1 MKNIIFKVFY
11 ILIIIYLIIF
21 IPVLWGKRPL
31 VIISGSMEPIL
42 KVGGILY
49 YEKTNLDDFKK
60 DDILVYQL
68 NEHIVSHRIVNIN
81 EYGFETKGDNNN
93 SNDSYIVDKNNVIGR
108 GNNWSIPYIGY
119 YADFIYNHK
128 YLLIVMII
136 LFYFNIWFN
145 PVITIKFRIID
156 NPIFLFFININNV
169 IVNII
174 KNIAPPKLVIN
185 LAIGVVKSEIKKVDI
200 IL

>member
-21 IPVLWGKRPL
+21 IPVLWGKKPL

-49 YEKTNLDDFKK
+49 YEKINLDDFKK
-60 DDILVYQL
+60 DDILVYRL
-68 NEHIVSHRIVNIN
+68 NEHIVSHRIVNID

-136 LFYFNIWFN
+136 LSYFNIWFN
-145 PVITIKFRIID
+145 SRKD
-156 NPIFLFFININNV
+156 
-169 IVNII
+169 
-174 KNIAPPKLVIN
+174 KN
-185 LAIGVVKSEIKKVDI
+185 GYEEIS
-200 IL
+200 

>member
-31 VIISGSMEPIL
+31 VVISGSMEPIL

-49 YEKTNLDDFKK
+49 YEKINLDHFKK

-136 LFYFNIWFN
+136 LSYFNIWFN
-145 PVITIKFRIID
+145 SRKD
-156 NPIFLFFININNV
+156 
-169 IVNII
+169 
-174 KNIAPPKLVIN
+174 KK
-185 LAIGVVKSEIKKVDI
+185 GYEEIS
-200 IL
+200 

>member
-49 YEKTNLDDFKK
+49 YEKIHLDDFKK

-81 EYGFETKGDNNN
+81 EYGFETKGDNNI

-136 LFYFNIWFN
+136 LSYFNIWFN
-145 PVITIKFRIID
+145 SRKD
-156 NPIFLFFININNV
+156 
-169 IVNII
+169 
-174 KNIAPPKLVIN
+174 KK
-185 LAIGVVKSEIKKVDI
+185 GYEEIS
-200 IL
+200 

>member
-49 YEKTNLDDFKK
+49 YEKINLDDFKK

-68 NEHIVSHRIVNIN
+68 NEHIVSHRIVNID

-136 LFYFNIWFN
+136 LSYFNIWFN
-145 PVITIKFRIID
+145 SKKD
-156 NPIFLFFININNV
+156 
-169 IVNII
+169 
-174 KNIAPPKLVIN
+174 KKDYE
-185 LAIGVVKSEIKKVDI
+185 EIS
-200 IL
+200 

>member
-21 IPVLWGKRPL
+21 IPVLWGKKPL

-49 YEKTNLDDFKK
+49 YEKINLNDFKK
-60 DDILVYQL
+60 NDILVYQL

-119 YADFIYNHK
+119 YADFIYDHK

-136 LFYFNIWFN
+136 LSYFNSR
-145 PVITIKFRIID
+145 KD
-156 NPIFLFFININNV
+156 
-169 IVNII
+169 
-174 KNIAPPKLVIN
+174 KN
-185 LAIGVVKSEIKKVDI
+185 GYEEIS
-200 IL
+200 

>member
-49 YEKTNLDDFKK
+49 YEKINLDDFKK

-108 GNNWSIPYIGY
+108 GNN
-119 YADFIYNHK
+119 
-128 YLLIVMII
+128 
-136 LFYFNIWFN
+136 
-145 PVITIKFRIID
+145 
-156 NPIFLFFININNV
+156 
-169 IVNII
+169 
-174 KNIAPPKLVIN
+174 
-185 LAIGVVKSEIKKVDI
+185 
-200 IL
+200 

>member
-49 YEKTNLDDFKK
+49 YEKIYLDDFKK
-60 DDILVYQL
+60 DDILVYRL

-136 LFYFNIWFN
+136 LSYFNIWFN
-145 PVITIKFRIID
+145 SRKD
-156 NPIFLFFININNV
+156 
-169 IVNII
+169 
-174 KNIAPPKLVIN
+174 KK
-185 LAIGVVKSEIKKVDI
+185 GYEEIS
-200 IL
+200 

>member
-49 YEKTNLDDFKK
+49 YEKINLDDFKK

-136 LFYFNIWFN
+136 LSDFNIWFN
-145 PVITIKFRIID
+145 SRKD
-156 NPIFLFFININNV
+156 
-169 IVNII
+169 
-174 KNIAPPKLVIN
+174 KK
-185 LAIGVVKSEIKKVDI
+185 GYEEIS
-200 IL
+200 

>member
-31 VIISGSMEPIL
+31 VVISGSMEPIL

-49 YEKTNLDDFKK
+49 YEKINLDDFKK
-60 DDILVYQL
+60 DDILVHQL

-136 LFYFNIWFN
+136 LSYFNIWFN
-145 PVITIKFRIID
+145 SRKD
-156 NPIFLFFININNV
+156 
-169 IVNII
+169 
-174 KNIAPPKLVIN
+174 KK
-185 LAIGVVKSEIKKVDI
+185 GYEEIS
-200 IL
+200 

>member
-21 IPVLWGKRPL
+21 IPVLWGKKPL

-49 YEKTNLDDFKK
+49 YEKINLDDFKK
-60 DDILVYQL
+60 DDILVYRL

-136 LFYFNIWFN
+136 LSYFNIWFN
-145 PVITIKFRIID
+145 SRKD
-156 NPIFLFFININNV
+156 
-169 IVNII
+169 
-174 KNIAPPKLVIN
+174 KN
-185 LAIGVVKSEIKKVDI
+185 GYEEIS
-200 IL
+200 

>member
-21 IPVLWGKRPL
+21 IPVLWGKKPL

-49 YEKTNLDDFKK
+49 YEKINLDDFKK

-93 SNDSYIVDKNNVIGR
+93 SNDSYI
-108 GNNWSIPYIGY
+108 
-119 YADFIYNHK
+119 
-128 YLLIVMII
+128 LCL
-136 LFYFNIWFN
+136 
-145 PVITIKFRIID
+145 
-156 NPIFLFFININNV
+156 
-169 IVNII
+169 
-174 KNIAPPKLVIN
+174 
-185 LAIGVVKSEIKKVDI
+185 
-200 IL
+200 

>member
-31 VIISGSMEPIL
+31 VVISGSMEPIL

-49 YEKTNLDDFKK
+49 YEKINLDDFKK

-93 SNDSYIVDKNNVIGR
+93 SNDSYIVDKN
-108 GNNWSIPYIGY
+108 
-119 YADFIYNHK
+119 K

-145 PVITIKFRIID
+145 SRKD
-156 NPIFLFFININNV
+156 
-169 IVNII
+169 
-174 KNIAPPKLVIN
+174 KK
-185 LAIGVVKSEIKKVDI
+185 GYEEIS
-200 IL
+200 

>member
-21 IPVLWGKRPL
+21 IPVLWGKRTL

-49 YEKTNLDDFKK
+49 YEKINLDDFKK

-136 LFYFNIWFN
+136 LSYFNIWFN
-145 PVITIKFRIID
+145 SRKD
-156 NPIFLFFININNV
+156 
-169 IVNII
+169 
-174 KNIAPPKLVIN
+174 KK
-185 LAIGVVKSEIKKVDI
+185 GYEEIS
-200 IL
+200 

>member
-31 VIISGSMEPIL
+31 VVISGSMEPIL

-49 YEKTNLDDFKK
+49 YEKINLDDFMK

-136 LFYFNIWFN
+136 LSYFNIWFN
-145 PVITIKFRIID
+145 SKKD
-156 NPIFLFFININNV
+156 
-169 IVNII
+169 
-174 KNIAPPKLVIN
+174 KK
-185 LAIGVVKSEIKKVDI
+185 GYEEIS
-200 IL
+200 

>member
-31 VIISGSMEPIL
+31 VVISGSMEPIL

-49 YEKTNLDDFKK
+49 YEKINLDDFKK

-128 YLLIVMII
+128 C
-136 LFYFNIWFN
+136 F
-145 PVITIKFRIID
+145 
-156 NPIFLFFININNV
+156 
-169 IVNII
+169 II
-174 KNIAPPKLVIN
+174 KI
-185 LAIGVVKSEIKKVDI
+185 
-200 IL
+200 